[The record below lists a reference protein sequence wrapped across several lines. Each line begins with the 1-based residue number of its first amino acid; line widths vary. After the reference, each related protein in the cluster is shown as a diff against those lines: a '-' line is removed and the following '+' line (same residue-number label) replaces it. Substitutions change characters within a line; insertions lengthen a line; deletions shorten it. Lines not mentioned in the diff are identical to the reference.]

1 MKDTKELLNRIREKK
16 DVEFL
21 KEKDFKCPQVHYY
34 LSDLL
39 QEREMSKIDF
49 ITKIN
54 LERGYGYQILNGNRR
69 PSREILI
76 RIAVLLKLNLEE
88 TQRLLK
94 IGERQVLYPRVKKDA
109 IAIYAIEKG
118 LEIEEYWGLLDA
130 YGHDG

>member
-1 MKDTKELLNRIREKK
+1 MKNTKELLNRIKKKK
-16 DVEFL
+16 DMEFL
-21 KEKDFKCPQVHYY
+21 KEKDFKCPRVHYY

-39 QEREMSKIDF
+39 REHGMSKVDF
-49 ITKIN
+49 ITKMN
-54 LERGYGYQILNGNRR
+54 LEKGYGYQILNGNRR

-76 RIAVLLKLNLEE
+76 RLAVLLKLNLEE

-118 LEIEEYWGLLDA
+118 LGMEEYWELLDA
-130 YGHDG
+130 YGDDG